1 MSWGR
6 VRVEYVL
13 ANILGHRLMRISGRG
28 SAVEEQNWL
37 DDAAWMLDARTALR
51 TTDWFDELSSTPR
64 QTKIPADGSSSSC
77 CQPQAVEEDAEEGA
91 VEEGEGQT
99 RELHLGVDV
108 LHVLLQVYNYVYI
121 CADVC

>member
-1 MSWGR
+1 MGKR
-6 VRVEYVL
+6 VCFGKYTRAMTYEKSFS
-13 ANILGHRLMRISGRG
+13 SGRG

-91 VEEGEGQT
+91 VEEGEA
-99 RELHLGVDV
+99 
-108 LHVLLQVYNYVYI
+108 HVAEKQLAGTEANLPRLAVT
-121 CADVC
+121 AEWLPDPAA